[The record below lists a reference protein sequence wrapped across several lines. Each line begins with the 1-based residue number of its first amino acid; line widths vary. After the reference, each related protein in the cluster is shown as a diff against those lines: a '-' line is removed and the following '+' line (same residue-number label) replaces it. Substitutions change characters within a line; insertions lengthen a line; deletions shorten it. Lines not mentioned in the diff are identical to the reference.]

1 MKTVR
6 RVRPSPVRFMSVAPL
21 LILVCATY
29 GHTAPI
35 EVELERLNEQ
45 PAAAGTLIYRGSTYP
60 LDAIDEDPLFR
71 YERHVLTVG
80 QDLVATHRTHDREGT
95 LMQSEAVWTS
105 SAYDVRQVAM
115 ADYQSAVSGTATVDT
130 AAGTL
135 TFSVL
140 ENGRERQKAER
151 LSLPLVSGPS
161 LFGYIHHH
169 WDAVID
175 GDNQSVRFIVLK
187 DMTTYGF
194 SIRAEGMQD
203 GLMSFSVTPTN
214 LLVRLAVP
222 PMHLMFDAQSRQL
235 VRFEGRVPPQDNR
248 TDRLKALDALVEYE
262 TFLPF
267 FH

>member
-1 MKTVR
+1 MG
-6 RVRPSPVRFMSVAPL
+6 PL
-21 LILVCATY
+21 LILACAAY

-45 PAAAGTLIYRGSTYP
+45 AVAAGTLVYRGSTYP
-60 LDAIDEDPLFR
+60 LDAIDEEPLFR

-80 QDLVATHRTHDREGT
+80 QDLVATHRTHDRAGT

-105 SAYDVRQVAM
+105 SAYDVRQVALS
-115 ADYQSAVSGTATVDT
+115 DHQSAVSGTATVDS

-135 TFSVL
+135 TFSL
-140 ENGRERQKAER
+140 SENGRERQKTER

-169 WDAVID
+169 WDEVVS
-175 GDNQSVRFIVLK
+175 GDKQPVRFIVLK

-194 SIRAEGMQD
+194 TIRAEGVQD
-203 GLMSFSVTPTN
+203 GLMVFSVTPTS

-222 PMHLMFDAQSRQL
+222 PMHLMFDAQTRQL

-248 TDRLKALDALVEYE
+248 TDKLKALDARVEYE
-262 TFLPF
+262 TLLSFYQ
-267 FH
+267 